1 MKTIVIS
8 VGGSLIFPDNLDM
21 EYLKELKEVLGSFDE
36 YRFVIYCGGGKLARL
51 FQQYLRQTNKD
62 VSDEALD
69 EAGIKAT
76 RINAEIVKNLFGDQ
90 AYPTV
95 VCDPTEKIEFKEK
108 VLVAAGWKP
117 GWSTD
122 YDSVLIAKNLGIN
135 TILNLTNVA
144 YVYDK
149 NPKKF
154 KDAIPYKEISWK
166 DLLDIVGTKWEPGL
180 SAPFDPIAA
189 KEAEKLSMTV
199 IVMDGQKLDNLKNYL
214 NGKEF
219 IGTIIK

>member
-21 EYLKELKEVLGSFDE
+21 EYLKELKEVLGDFDE

-51 FQQYLRQTNKD
+51 FQKYLRQANED
-62 VSDEALD
+62 VSDEELD

-76 RINAEIVKNLFGDQ
+76 RINAEIVKNLFGDN
-90 AYPTV
+90 AHAKV
-95 VCDPTEKIEFKEK
+95 ICDPTEEIEFKEK

-149 NPKKF
+149 NPKTH
-154 KDAIPYKEISWK
+154 KDAVPFKEISWK
-166 DLLDIVGTKWEPGL
+166 DLIDIVGSKWEPGL
-180 SAPFDPIAA
+180 SSPFDPIAA
-189 KEAEKLSMTV
+189 KEAASLGMTV
-199 IVMDGQKLDNLKNYL
+199 VVMDGANLDNLKNYL
-214 NGKEF
+214 NGKKF